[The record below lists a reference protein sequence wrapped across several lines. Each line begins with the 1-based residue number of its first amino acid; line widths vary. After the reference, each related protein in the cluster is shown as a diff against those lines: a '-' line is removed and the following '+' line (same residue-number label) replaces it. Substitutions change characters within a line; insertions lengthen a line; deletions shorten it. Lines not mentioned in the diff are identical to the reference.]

1 MSAETRFAD
10 PLAATRFRDVVRG
23 ICRSVL
29 RTERPGD
36 TYAVVQSIDRANRRA
51 VVRYPGETV
60 DITLPMGAV
69 QPSAVGD
76 SVRVKGMPADRHIDE
91 PVGNFFI
98 PGATLI
104 GTAAARLLVT
114 NLITGMTFY
123 ETDTKRLYVY
133 DGTNWIV
140 PYPLGR
146 IGLASMTSNSASFG
160 GAIIYPLTLSNVAII
175 ANRKIKVYV
184 HANVQSA
191 SAGVHVSIS
200 ACDVNGTIASQ
211 AYRVL
216 SSGGLQEQITAEW
229 CFSQVAATTFGCR
242 LGAYA
247 STTTFIAAGATA
259 HTYLAVYD
267 EGPV

>member
-36 TYAVVQSIDRANRRA
+36 TYAVVQSIDRTNRKA

-146 IGLASMTSNSASFG
+146 IGLASMTGNSAAFTS
-160 GAIIYPLTLSNVAII
+160 IIYPLTLSNVPII

-184 HANVQSA
+184 HTNAYSA
-191 SAGVHVSIS
+191 SSGVHVSVS
-200 ACDVNGTIASQ
+200 ACDSGGTIASQ
-211 AYRVL
+211 AYRVI
-216 SSGGLQEQITAEW
+216 SNGGLAEQINVEW
-229 CFSQVAATTFGCR
+229 CFTQVAATSFGCR
-242 LGAYA
+242 IGAYA
-247 STTTFIAAGATA
+247 GVSSLLTA
-259 HTYLAVYD
+259 HSTYPTYLAVYD
-267 EGPV
+267 EGPA